1 MKGQDHGKTSDTA
14 QRNPHQCTTAQQ
26 PALKQPALKQ
36 PPSRPLQVYRL
47 GQHLTGFALCAEPG
61 SIITMSTPDIDPVST
76 IRNLGPASE
85 EGFARAGLT
94 TAQQVR
100 DLGAD
105 EAYRRLLAAGTVP
118 HFIGYYA
125 LVLGLQ
131 GRPWNDAKGEEKS
144 ARRVRFD
151 AIRSAIVPSE
161 SGIDKALAEIGVIPK
176 SRRRSA

>member
-1 MKGQDHGKTSDTA
+1 MKGQDHGNFSNPN
-14 QRNPHQCTTAQQ
+14 QRNPPPCAPSQQ
-26 PALKQPALKQ
+26 PRFADAA
-36 PPSRPLQVYRL
+36 SGPLQVYRL

-131 GRPWNDAKGEEKS
+131 GRPWNDAKGDEKT
-144 ARRVRFD
+144 ALRVRFD
-151 AIRSAIVPSE
+151 AIKSGIVPSE
-161 SGIDKALAEIGVIPK
+161 SGIDKALAEIGVIAKGRQHP
-176 SRRRSA
+176 A